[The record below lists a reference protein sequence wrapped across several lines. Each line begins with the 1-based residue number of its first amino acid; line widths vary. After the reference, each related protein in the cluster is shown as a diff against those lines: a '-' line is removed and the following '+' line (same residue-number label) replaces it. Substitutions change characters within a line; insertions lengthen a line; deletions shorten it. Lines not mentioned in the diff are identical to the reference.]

1 MSRSIPLQDQ
11 DRPNW
16 VRSAPF
22 LAFHLV
28 PLLAIW
34 TGFTSRAVLL
44 GVASYVVRMFF
55 ITAGYHRYFSH
66 RSFKANRVVQGILA
80 FGGTTALQKG
90 PLWWAAGHRAHH
102 RFSDTEADMHTPL
115 RGFWHS
121 HVGWIMS
128 DRHTATDLSAV
139 KDLARFPELRLVD
152 RFDWVGGWV
161 LGIASYLIAGWS
173 GLVVGFFLSTVLL
186 WHGTFTVNSLAHVMG
201 RRRYATTDTSRNSAL
216 VAFLTG
222 GEGWHNN
229 HHHYPASARQ
239 GFFWWEIDPTFYV
252 LRGLAAL
259 RLVRDLRVPPPEVLS
274 ASLVRTGCLDVGMV
288 RAHWTKAAAAV
299 ASSRA
304 TLGHSV
310 SGGVSSVGEA
320 LSGTRAGIEAKLA
333 AERETL
339 EAGVA
344 ASLSAV
350 DSYARLLRQGRRSA

>member
-1 MSRSIPLQDQ
+1 VARSLPLQHE

-16 VRSAPF
+16 VRTAPF

-34 TGFTSRAVLL
+34 TGVTWRAVALA
-44 GVASYVVRMFF
+44 GASYVVRMFF

-66 RSFKANRVVQGILA
+66 RSFKAPRVVQAILA

-90 PLWWAAGHRAHH
+90 PLWWAANHRAHH
-102 RFSDTEADMHTPL
+102 RYSDTERDLHTPL

-128 DRHTATDLSAV
+128 DRHTGTDLSAV
-139 KDLARFPELRLVD
+139 KDLARFPELRFLN
-152 RFDWVGGWV
+152 RFDWAGGWV
-161 LGIASYLIAGWS
+161 LAIASYFIAGWS
-173 GLVVGFFLSTVLL
+173 GVVIGFFLSTVAL

-201 RRRYATTDTSRNSAL
+201 RRRYATSDTSRNSAL
-216 VAFLTG
+216 VAFITG

-239 GFFWWEIDPTFYV
+239 GFFWWEVDPTWYV
-252 LRGLAAL
+252 LRAMAAVH
-259 RLVRDLRVPPPEVLS
+259 LVSDLRSPPPEVRS

-288 RAHWTKAAAAV
+288 KAHWTRAAAAL
-299 ASSRA
+299 ASSRV

-310 SGGVSSVGEA
+310 HEGVASVGEA

-333 AERETL
+333 AEREAL

-344 ASLSAV
+344 SSLSAV
-350 DSYARLLRQGRRSA
+350 EAYARLLRQGRRSA

>member
-1 MSRSIPLQDQ
+1 VPI
-11 DRPNW
+11 
-16 VRSAPF
+16 
-22 LAFHLV
+22 LAL
-28 PLLAIW
+28 W
-34 TGFTSRAVLL
+34 TGVTWRAVALAV
-44 GVASYVVRMFF
+44 GSYIVRMFF

-66 RSFKANRVVQGILA
+66 RSFRAPRAVQALLA
-80 FGGTTALQKG
+80 FGGTMAIQKG
-90 PLWWAAGHRAHH
+90 PLWWAGNHRAHH
-102 RFSDTEADMHTPL
+102 RFSDTEQDVHTPL

-121 HVGWIMS
+121 HVGWILS
-128 DRHTATDLSAV
+128 DRHKGTDLSTV
-139 KDLARFPELRLVD
+139 KDLARFPELRLLD
-152 RFDWVGGWV
+152 RFDWVGGWA

-239 GFFWWEIDPTFYV
+239 GFFWWELDPTWYV
-252 LRGLAAL
+252 LRAMAAVH
-259 RLVRDLRVPPPEVLS
+259 LVHDLRVPPSEVRS

-288 RAHWTKAAAAV
+288 RAHWTRAAAAV
-299 ASSRA
+299 ANSRV

-310 SGGVSSVGEA
+310 SGGVASVGEA

-333 AERETL
+333 AEREAL

-344 ASLSAV
+344 SSLSAV
-350 DSYARLLRQGRRSA
+350 EAYARLLRQGRRSA